1 MGKVDYDQI
10 YSLRRQ
16 INSHQSSIN
25 AASSAITSIEEKLGR
40 LRNVKSSIVSIQQE
54 VSNIKFSIKHKNN
67 RPGWEGKNKDTLN
80 TDWDGFIS
88 EYETFQRELDTYFDS
103 ICDEITRLENQQQEQ
118 NGIIGWCYSQIN
130 SLGNMIEKL
139 FHTKEG

>member
-40 LRNVKSSIVSIQQE
+40 LRNVKV
-54 VSNIKFSIKHKNN
+54 
-67 RPGWEGKNKDTLN
+67 R
-80 TDWDGFIS
+80 
-88 EYETFQRELDTYFDS
+88 
-103 ICDEITRLENQQQEQ
+103 
-118 NGIIGWCYSQIN
+118 
-130 SLGNMIEKL
+130 
-139 FHTKEG
+139 